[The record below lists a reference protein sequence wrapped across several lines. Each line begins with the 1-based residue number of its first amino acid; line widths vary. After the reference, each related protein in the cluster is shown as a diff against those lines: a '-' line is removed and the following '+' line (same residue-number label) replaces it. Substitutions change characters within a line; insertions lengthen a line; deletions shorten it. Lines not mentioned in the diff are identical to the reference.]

1 YQTSGSVLQLFYC
14 SRSIRRCKTMDAIT
28 TISAK
33 YQIVIPRPIREQ
45 FLLRPGQ
52 RMMFIPYQKSMRL
65 VIVPSIE
72 EARGMFQ
79 GIDADNLREEAEEDR

>member
-1 YQTSGSVLQLFYC
+1 
-14 SRSIRRCKTMDAIT
+14 MDAIT